1 MKKPKVKKPRKQKVK
16 KLAEKTQTPLEG
28 LFGSMKQTSGPFDSS
43 ALKRVQAA
51 LFDGPLAERTEIHGQ
66 EFNAIVMLDILAK
79 NHDCNTA
86 QVILNAIARWRISLD
101 RKGRLE
107 FVTAIQSEIQ
117 RQLEE
122 KKLEVERLRATIGER
137 R

>member
-1 MKKPKVKKPRKQKVK
+1 MKKPKVKKRAKAKEK
-16 KLAEKTQTPLEG
+16 KPTPLEG
-28 LFGSMKQTSGPFDSS
+28 LFGSVSQTSGPLDAS

-51 LFDGPLAERTEIHGQ
+51 LFDGPLVERTEFHGP
-66 EFNAIVMLDILAK
+66 E
-79 NHDCNTA
+79 
-86 QVILNAIARWRISLD
+86 LNAIIMLEILGNKSGYDSEMARVIIDAISRCRISLD
-101 RKGRLE
+101 RKSRIE

>member
-1 MKKPKVKKPRKQKVK
+1 MKKPKPAAGKK
-16 KLAEKTQTPLEG
+16 QTPLEG
-28 LFGSMKQTSGPFDSS
+28 LFGSVKQTSGPFDQS

-51 LFDGPLAERTEIHGQ
+51 LFDGPLAERTEIHGP
-66 EFNAIVMLDILAK
+66 EFNAIVMLDIIANDYK
-79 NHDCNTA
+79 CETA
-86 QVILNAIARWRISLD
+86 QTILDAIARWRISLD
-101 RKGRLE
+101 RKGRME